1 MQALKWKT
9 KIGLE
14 IHAQIVTATKLFSP
28 SRHISWPQGGE
39 SRANS
44 AISLFD
50 IGFPGTLPRLNKMA
64 VTQAVR
70 TAKILNCEINKV
82 SMFER
87 KHYFYQDLPLGYQI
101 TQQMKP
107 IALNGRLDFDVQKDG
122 KFLYKSSVGITRIQ
136 LEQDSGKSI
145 HDRHPNHSLVDL
157 NRAGVGLL
165 EIVFAPDLQ
174 TSDEA
179 VSAIKS
185 VQRLLRHINI
195 CDGNMQDGSMRCD
208 VNISVAEFD
217 SEGKESGRVG
227 DRVEIK
233 NLNSMQRVT
242 DAVEYEIQ
250 RHIQLLESGQ
260 QVPRETRKFDIETG
274 TTNRLRSKETAVD
287 YRIFPDPDLPLL
299 TLTEEEIQEMTSAEV
314 MPELPDETASRIA
327 TKYDLTDEQANR
339 LMNTSGIR
347 FYEETVVTL
356 SQKVVLSPQIHQ
368 AVYHW
373 IFGDLMMH
381 LNELGQ
387 SLEES
392 IVTPKQMSDLILMI
406 LPHDETQFLPSA
418 SAGEEEEHVAI
429 SGPQAKTLLRTL
441 FHPTYQGASPGA
453 IVTENRWKLV
463 TDPKKI
469 RELVQESVRNP
480 KNSKQLKKYFS
491 GNQQGMVKFFFG
503 DVMKLGKGQVDPKRI
518 EKIVVEVLAEAQEGQ
533 QDDPIAGA
541 KN

>member
-1 MQALKWKT
+1 
-9 KIGLE
+9 
-14 IHAQIVTATKLFSP
+14 
-28 SRHISWPQGGE
+28 
-39 SRANS
+39 
-44 AISLFD
+44 
-50 IGFPGTLPRLNKMA
+50 
-64 VTQAVR
+64 
-70 TAKILNCEINKV
+70 
-82 SMFER
+82 
-87 KHYFYQDLPLGYQI
+87 
-101 TQQMKP
+101 
-107 IALNGRLDFDVQKDG
+107 
-122 KFLYKSSVGITRIQ
+122 
-136 LEQDSGKSI
+136 
-145 HDRHPNHSLVDL
+145 
-157 NRAGVGLL
+157 
-165 EIVFAPDLQ
+165 
-174 TSDEA
+174 
-179 VSAIKS
+179 
-185 VQRLLRHINI
+185 
-195 CDGNMQDGSMRCD
+195 
-208 VNISVAEFD
+208 
-217 SEGKESGRVG
+217 
-227 DRVEIK
+227 
-233 NLNSMQRVT
+233 
-242 DAVEYEIQ
+242 
-250 RHIQLLESGQ
+250 
-260 QVPRETRKFDIETG
+260 
-274 TTNRLRSKETAVD
+274 VD

>member
-1 MQALKWKT
+1 MPSLLKWKT

-14 IHAQIVTATKLFSP
+14 IHAQMITSSKLFSP
-28 SRHISWPQGGE
+28 SRHISWPQATE
-39 SRANS
+39 SRPNS

-50 IGFPGTLPRLNKMA
+50 IAFPGTLPRLNKMA

-70 TAKILNCEINKV
+70 TAKILNCVINKV

-122 KFLYKSSVGITRIQ
+122 KFLHKSSVGITRIQ
-136 LEQDSGKSI
+136 MEQDSGKSI

-165 EIVFAPDLQ
+165 EIVFEPDLQ
-174 TSDEA
+174 TADEA
-179 VSAIKS
+179 VSAIKA
-185 VQRLLRHINI
+185 VQRLLRHIKI

-217 SEGKESGRVG
+217 SEGKESGLVG

-233 NLNSMQRVT
+233 NLNSMQRVA

-260 QVPRETRKFDIETG
+260 QVPRETRKFDVETG
-274 TTNRLRSKETAVD
+274 TTCRLRSKETAVD

-299 TLTEEEIQEMTSAEV
+299 ILTEEEIQEMTSAGA
-314 MPELPDETASRIA
+314 MPELPDETVSRLA
-327 TKYDLTDEQANR
+327 AKYHLTDEQANR
-339 LMNTSGIR
+339 LITTAGIR
-347 FYEETVVTL
+347 YYEETVATL
-356 SQKVVLSPQIHQ
+356 SQTVVLSPQIHQ
-368 AVYHW
+368 AVFHW
-373 IFGDLMMH
+373 IFGDVMMH

-387 SLEES
+387 TLEES
-392 IVTPKQMSDLILMI
+392 IVTPKQVSDIILMI
-406 LPHDETQFLPSA
+406 LPHDETQFLPSG
-418 SAGEEEEHVAI
+418 SGDGEAEEHVAI

-441 FHPTYQGASPGA
+441 FHPTYHGASPGA
-453 IVTENRWKLV
+453 IVIENRWKLI

-469 RELVQESVRNP
+469 RELAQESVRNP
-480 KNSKQLKKYFS
+480 KNSKQLKKYIS

-518 EKIVVEVLAEAQEGQ
+518 EKIVAEVLAEVVAQEGS
-533 QDDPIAGA
+533 GVETTE
-541 KN
+541 